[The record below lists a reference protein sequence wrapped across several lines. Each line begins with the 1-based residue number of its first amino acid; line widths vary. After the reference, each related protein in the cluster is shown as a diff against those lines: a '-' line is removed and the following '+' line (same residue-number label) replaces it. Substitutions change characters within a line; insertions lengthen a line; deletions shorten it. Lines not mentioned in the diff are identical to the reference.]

1 MSRKRPWLAAGLA
14 VLYPGVGHVYLR
26 AWLRALAWFGLAFLT
41 ATVVVPER
49 VLQAGEQGGARAFY
63 DAFVAL
69 DPVTIL
75 PLLVVNALNA
85 VDAYLTARRSN
96 ERSRSVLDRVVG
108 GGLPS
113 GDDDPAAGA
122 GGAGEDRSGVDAGS
136 CPNCGRDLDGDIDF
150 CPWCTTRLG
159 NEEDGDA
166 DADGEE
172 PSTAR

>member
-41 ATVVVPER
+41 ATVVVPES

-96 ERSRSVLDRVVG
+96 ERSRSLLDGLLG
-108 GGLPS
+108 GGGPLS
-113 GDDDPAAGA
+113 GDGDRTAGA
-122 GGAGEDRSGVDAGS
+122 ERAGGDGGGADAGS

-150 CPWCTTRLG
+150 CPWCTTRLEG
-159 NEEDGDA
+159 EGEG